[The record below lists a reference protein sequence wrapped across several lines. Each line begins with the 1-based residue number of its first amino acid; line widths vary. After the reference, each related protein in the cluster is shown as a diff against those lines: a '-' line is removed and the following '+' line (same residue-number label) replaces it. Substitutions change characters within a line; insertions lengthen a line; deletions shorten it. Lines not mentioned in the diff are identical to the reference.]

1 MSGRKVA
8 HQMLMHPTTACCV
21 YAKFFEQIQTVLWI
35 KVCLVRQMRVAMWV
49 TGLSVWKKFEN
60 WQKCK
65 YHQSPTFKLLC
76 ASKGRKKLLYSRAF
90 VHTTKAQEQWKKDL
104 YIDHYSSLKILPK
117 SSHQK
122 LPGVPSSHQ
131 AGFQGLAGVKHM
143 FCAKLQSFRLFGLCI
158 LVASMHSILL
168 PPASP
173 QTCRSWLHK
182 MPCLKSFRV
191 LRSILQ
197 VI

>member
-1 MSGRKVA
+1 MQVPSIA
-8 HQMLMHPTTACCV
+8 H
-21 YAKFFEQIQTVLWI
+21 IQTF
-35 KVCLVRQMRVAMWV
+35 VCLKRTEEASVFP
-49 TGLSVWKKFEN
+49 GLRAYNE
-60 WQKCK
+60 
-65 YHQSPTFKLLC
+65 
-76 ASKGRKKLLYSRAF
+76 SKGAVKRIKQFAKGS
-90 VHTTKAQEQWKKDL
+90 
-104 YIDHYSSLKILPK
+104 IDHCSSLKILPK